1 MLLKFLK
8 TSCLLFLTSVL
19 AYAQN
24 NVVTI
29 VKKEQQWTLLVN
41 NEPYYIRGA
50 GGEKYL
56 KEVVAIGG
64 NTIRTWGLENAQTVL
79 DEAQKLGIKVM
90 LGMWVQHERHGFDY
104 NDEAK
109 IKAQLEGFR
118 TQIKKFKNHP
128 ALLIWCVGNEY
139 ELDYSNRKVWKA
151 VNDIAKMVKEEDK
164 NHPVATVT
172 AGTNTE
178 KLTHVMNELTAI
190 DIYGINTYGD
200 IGNVEN
206 VLTEGNFQG
215 PYMITEWGPNGHWES
230 PKTMWGS
237 SIEQTSKEKATSY
250 KERYAQY
257 IAKDSK
263 QCIGSFAFLWGQKQE
278 YTSTWYG
285 IFSEN
290 GTATEVYDAMEYC
303 WTNKAPK
310 NCAPSID
317 SFRVDNLKPNLN
329 SIFKSGQL
337 VEVKAFAK
345 DQENDK
351 LNYSWELY
359 PESEDLKTGG
369 DVESKPPLISGQIRS
384 KQAATCVLKAPKK
397 EGRYR
402 LFLTVSDGE
411 KIAYCNFPF
420 YVQPS
425 EAAEDQPMVRFKKT
439 TLSSFE
445 NE

>member
-1 MLLKFLK
+1 
-8 TSCLLFLTSVL
+8 
-19 AYAQN
+19 
-24 NVVTI
+24 
-29 VKKEQQWTLLVN
+29 
-41 NEPYYIRGA
+41 
-50 GGEKYL
+50 
-56 KEVVAIGG
+56 
-64 NTIRTWGLENAQTVL
+64 
-79 DEAQKLGIKVM
+79 
-90 LGMWVQHERHGFDY
+90 
-104 NDEAK
+104 
-109 IKAQLEGFR
+109 
-118 TQIKKFKNHP
+118 
-128 ALLIWCVGNEY
+128 
-139 ELDYSNRKVWKA
+139 
-151 VNDIAKMVKEEDK
+151 
-164 NHPVATVT
+164 
-172 AGTNTE
+172 
-178 KLTHVMNELTAI
+178 
-190 DIYGINTYGD
+190 
-200 IGNVEN
+200 
-206 VLTEGNFQG
+206 
-215 PYMITEWGPNGHWES
+215 
-230 PKTMWGS
+230 MWGS

-290 GTATEVYDAMEYC
+290 GAATEVYDAMEYC
-303 WTNKAPK
+303 WTNKTPK

-425 EAAEDQPMVRFKKT
+425 EAPEDQPMVRFKKT